1 MNKTM
6 KTVAVLAV
14 AGVVAGSVTTWA
26 ADNRDA
32 KPVQAVK
39 ASVAKAKAAGGTA
52 KQKELTLTGTVIRH
66 DSKVAGKS
74 RIGFALVTAS
84 GDKLRLP
91 VAKAGKNANP
101 SGPSSKLADY
111 IGKDV
116 KVIVM
121 GSEQKK
127 GSKTVVRVKQIKAIE
142 KLAPAPAA
150 EAAPVKAA

>member
-14 AGVVAGSVTTWA
+14 AGVVAGGVTVWA

-32 KPVQAVK
+32 NPAPAAKV
-39 ASVAKAKAAGGTA
+39 SVAKAKGAGGAA
-52 KQKELTLTGTVIRH
+52 KQKELTLTGMVIRH

-91 VAKAGKNANP
+91 VAKTGKNANP
-101 SGPSSKLADY
+101 SGPSSKLSDY

-116 KVIVM
+116 KVIAM
-121 GSEQKK
+121 GFEQKK
-127 GSKTVVRVKQIKAIE
+127 GNKTVVRVKLIKAIE